1 LPDSLN
7 FFLSNYV
14 YIHRPPKR
22 LESAVD
28 LTDEALITK
37 YIEDGD
43 IKIFKTLVRRY
54 QSRVYA
60 TAYRILGNTEEAEE
74 ITQDAFVKVHHNIEK
89 YRQASAFS
97 SWIFQITRNLCMDVL
112 RVRQRKKD
120 LTVVSFDPQAIGPE
134 DDASQSSRTLT
145 QLADPKPGP
154 AQHLD
159 EEEQAKII
167 EQKLNLLPE
176 SQKTV
181 LVLHDIEGLS
191 YQEIA
196 DTVGTSI
203 GTVRSRLHYG
213 RIKLKELLD
222 PYFSSD
228 YKTSPLTSR

>member
-1 LPDSLN
+1 M
-7 FFLSNYV
+7 
-14 YIHRPPKR
+14 
-22 LESAVD
+22 
-28 LTDEALITK
+28 
-37 YIEDGD
+37 
-43 IKIFKTLVRRY
+43 
-54 QSRVYA
+54 
-60 TAYRILGNTEEAEE
+60 
-74 ITQDAFVKVHHNIEK
+74 
-89 YRQASAFS
+89 
-97 SWIFQITRNLCMDVL
+97 FQITRNLCMDVL